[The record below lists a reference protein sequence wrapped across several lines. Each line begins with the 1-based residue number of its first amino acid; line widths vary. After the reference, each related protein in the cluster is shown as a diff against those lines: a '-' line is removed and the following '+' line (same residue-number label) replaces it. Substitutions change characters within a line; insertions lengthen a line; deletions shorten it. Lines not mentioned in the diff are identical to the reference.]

1 MKGLIITSTDLGAG
15 KTYITSILLKT
26 LRERG
31 IDAVGYLPV
40 SCGIR
45 STARQLHEAGPRELR
60 LEEINPV
67 YLKNL
72 TSPYVATL
80 LEDTVLDMDLL
91 KEKYDA
97 LASRFELVIVE
108 GTGGWET
115 PLTKELRF
123 SDFAASLGLPVA
135 IVATNTPG
143 MLNHAILTANAIK
156 NKGLDCLGLIINNM
170 QEEWSTT
177 VLTNRGVAGD
187 LTGLPVL
194 AELISG
200 QDYID
205 ELPFLDALG
214 IPS

>member
-1 MKGLIITSTDLGAG
+1 MNGIIITSTEPEAG
-15 KTYITSILLKT
+15 KTYIISLLLKA
-26 LRERG
+26 LRNQK
-31 IDAVGYLPV
+31 IDAVAYLPIT
-40 SCGIR
+40 CGIR

-80 LEDTVLDMDLL
+80 LEGTSLDIDLL
-91 KEKYDA
+91 AEKYHA
-97 LASRFELVIVE
+97 LAKRFELVLVE
-108 GTGGWET
+108 GIGGWET
-115 PLTKELRF
+115 PLTKTLRF

-135 IVATNTPG
+135 IVAANTPG
-143 MLNHAILTANAIK
+143 MLNHAILTTNAVK
-156 NKGLDCLGLIINNM
+156 SRGLNCAGLIINNI

-177 VLTNRGVAGD
+177 ALTNRGVAGE

-205 ELPFLDALG
+205 ESPILEALRLP
-214 IPS
+214 S